1 MSFSTQ
7 SILHLIFLLFI
18 FIFQH
23 YIPSYPVHVRV
34 DMWVQEVTA
43 VSELTQDFEIDLYIN
58 EFWSIFDYLQI
69 SLYFREDPALVFDY
83 MVIYCTN
90 FLLLK

>member
-1 MSFSTQ
+1 
-7 SILHLIFLLFI
+7 
-18 FIFQH
+18 
-23 YIPSYPVHVRV
+23 
-34 DMWVQEVTA
+34 MWVQEVTA